1 MVTCTK
7 LILEHLEEFGPATCA
22 ELCRQLPSHRKTIL
36 GALRDLRKV
45 YLTKPKRVYIQGYTY
60 DDEVKQ
66 RYPRAIYAAGDKPD
80 ARRPK
85 PEKGT
90 ARTKRWREKQVLRT
104 RDNKRM
110 AIAANSVFNWRP

>member
-1 MVTCTK
+1 MCTQ
-7 LILEHLEEFGPATCA
+7 LVLEHLEEFGPSTCV
-22 ELCRQLPSHRKTIL
+22 ELCRMIQRPRCTVVAALK
-36 GALRDLRKV
+36 ALR
-45 YLTKPKRVYIQGYTY
+45 TNQIKRPRMVHIQSYTY

-66 RYPRAIYAAGDKPD
+66 RYPRAIYALGNRPD
-80 ARRPK
+80 AKRPK

-90 ARTKRWREKQVLRT
+90 ERTKRWREKQVLRT